1 MDKLCNLTVELHDTG
16 LVDDV
21 VLGAATFKVS
31 LQTLYPAGA
40 CGFFDLVPPG
50 GRPGLWKEHA
60 NSYAVCELSFAPQYH
75 PTAPSCL
82 LTSLFADPCPLVS
95 QQALSGAFGAEPST
109 MEIGGPA
116 VQGGGHVVEGHAVQQ
131 PSEASEVLLVQGT
144 PVRKADPTK
153 APSPHKA
160 DPPKAPSP
168 QLEAEGPATGS
179 TTRDLVTQCLHELSV
194 NPDIWHRPEWT
205 GYDSI
210 DSSLQQG
217 NAALAWS
224 EVIHSRS
231 KVSHLALSIAS
242 LLMVKATFICLAHG
256 SRLKQCVLP
265 RW

>member
-1 MDKLCNLTVELHDTG
+1 MDKLCNITVELHDLG
-16 LVDDV
+16 VLDSV

-82 LTSLFADPCPLVS
+82 LTGLFADPCPLVS

-160 DPPKAPSP
+160 DPRKAQYHSLRLKALPQAPPSGTWSRN
-168 QLEAEGPATGS
+168 ACT
-179 TTRDLVTQCLHELSV
+179 
-194 NPDIWHRPEWT
+194 
-205 GYDSI
+205 
-210 DSSLQQG
+210 SSL
-217 NAALAWS
+217 
-224 EVIHSRS
+224 
-231 KVSHLALSIAS
+231 
-242 LLMVKATFICLAHG
+242 
-256 SRLKQCVLP
+256 
-265 RW
+265 

>member
-1 MDKLCNLTVELHDTG
+1 MKVFQEHVVTGDKRLLFATQSRKRTTNPVFLERGCYNKNKKTSILEEKHTVPVDKLCNITVELHDIG
-16 LVDDV
+16 LVDSV

-50 GRPGLWKEHA
+50 GQPGLWKEQHA

-95 QQALSGAFGAEPST
+95 QQAMMGAFGAEPPT
-109 MEIGGPA
+109 KEIGGHA
-116 VQGGGHVVEGHAVQQ
+116 VQGGGHVGQGGEQAEEDTCQSKVVNRPKVQQ

-168 QLEAEGPATGS
+168 AGRS
-179 TTRDLVTQCLHELSV
+179 MD
-194 NPDIWHRPEWT
+194 PDQH
-205 GYDSI
+205 
-210 DSSLQQG
+210 
-217 NAALAWS
+217 
-224 EVIHSRS
+224 
-231 KVSHLALSIAS
+231 
-242 LLMVKATFICLAHG
+242 
-256 SRLKQCVLP
+256 
-265 RW
+265 